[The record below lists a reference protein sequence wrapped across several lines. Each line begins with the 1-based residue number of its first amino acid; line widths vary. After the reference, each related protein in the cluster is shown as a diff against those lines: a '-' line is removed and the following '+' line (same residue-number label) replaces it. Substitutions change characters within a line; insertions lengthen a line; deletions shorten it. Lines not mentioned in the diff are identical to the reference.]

1 MTWSR
6 EKHKI
11 NKAKSIQQEK
21 SLTSID
27 MGYNRNWRLKVEL
40 AEQSVLTFRDLQHQQ
55 MLLSTEVLNS
65 ITVNSTSVNPNKL
78 GD

>member
-1 MTWSR
+1 
-6 EKHKI
+6 
-11 NKAKSIQQEK
+11 
-21 SLTSID
+21 